1 MENATWKKGYHAKI
15 DAKVAYAELEKIR
28 AEGEVTADTVVASA
42 KPKDSPLHAVF
53 EWNNTK
59 AAGEFRKEQ
68 ARRMLRSVEVVHVES
83 PDRPSRVYETKT
95 IRTESGKPKK
105 VYTTVHEI
113 LADPV
118 ARDELLLSAVRDAL
132 SYRKRYAALSEL
144 ATVIDAI
151 DNLAENAKAMIK

>member
-42 KPKDSPLHAVF
+42 KPKNSPLHAAF
-53 EWNNTK
+53 EWNNSK

-68 ARRMLRSVEVVHVES
+68 ARRMVRSVEIVHVEA
-83 PDRPSRVYETKT
+83 PDRPSRAYETKVVKSDPPT
-95 IRTESGKPKK
+95 SHPKR
-105 VYTTVHEI
+105 VYTTVQEV

-132 SYRKRYAALSEL
+132 SYRKRYAMLSEL

-151 DNLAENAKAMIK
+151 ESLR